1 MKNSATFKFFLV
13 FPLSLLF
20 GTKPEALEIV
30 KERTP
35 QYTLSLF
42 YYFYIYIS

>member
-1 MKNSATFKFFLV
+1 MKISATFKFFLV
-13 FPLSLLF
+13 LPLSMLLR
-20 GTKPEALEIV
+20 TQPEALEIV
-30 KERTP
+30 KERTA